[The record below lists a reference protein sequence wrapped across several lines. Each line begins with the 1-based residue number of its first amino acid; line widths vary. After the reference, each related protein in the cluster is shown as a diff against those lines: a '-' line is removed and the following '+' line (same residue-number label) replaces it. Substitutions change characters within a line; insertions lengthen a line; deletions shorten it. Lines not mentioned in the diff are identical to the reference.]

1 MIKIDDLLNKR
12 IVIYGFGAY
21 GKYLYNKLASYPS
34 IKIVAIID
42 DFIKEQ
48 DSSYMKIYSLRKF
61 VSLNLQYDLIILS
74 STYHKLL
81 NNNLKKYSLKGFYFD
96 LFRVKSKNKITL
108 FKYGK
113 SDLSFYTP
121 NFLTE
126 LSILNLFNTEPQT
139 LDWINSFKS
148 HKIFFDIGAS
158 NGCYSILSSS
168 NKKIESFA
176 FEPDNKNFNLISK
189 NIDLN
194 KNKIKGEI
202 SSFNIALDNI
212 NGILSLKKLEDYD
225 GSHSKVLEKYNRKKN
240 ENDLFESQQN
250 VLTFSLDYLVEN
262 NLGKYPNYIKID
274 VDGAE
279 LSILEGAKKILGN
292 IALEQLLIE
301 TEIKNENIL
310 IKKMEKYNFSF
321 IEKHKIHEIIGGEIR
336 GTMNYLFKKIK

>member
-21 GKYLYNKLASYPS
+21 GKYLYNKLTSYPS

-42 DFIKEQ
+42 DSIIEQ
-48 DSSYMKIYSLRKF
+48 DISKVNIYSLRKF
-61 VSLNLQYDLIILS
+61 VSLNFKYDLIILS

-81 NNNLKKYSLKGFYFD
+81 NRNLKNYNLKGFYFD
-96 LFRVKSKNKITL
+96 LFRIKSKNKITVL
-108 FKYGK
+108 KYGNSK
-113 SDLSFYTP
+113 LSFYTP

-126 LSILNLFNTEPQT
+126 LSIQNLLNTEPQT
-139 LDWINSFKS
+139 LNWINSFKS
-148 HKIFFDIGAS
+148 NKIFFDIGAS
-158 NGCYSILSSS
+158 NGCYSILTSLS
-168 NKKIESFA
+168 KKIDSFA
-176 FEPDNKNFNLISK
+176 FEPDSKNFNLLSK

-202 SSFNIALDNI
+202 SSFNIALDNA

-225 GSHSKVLEKYNRKKN
+225 GSHSKVLEKYDRKKN

-250 VLTFSLDYLVEN
+250 VLTFSLDHLVEN

-279 LSILEGAKKILGN
+279 FSILEGAKKTLGN
-292 IALEQLLIE
+292 KALEQLLIE
-301 TEIKNENIL
+301 TEIKNENNL
-310 IKKMEKYNFSF
+310 IKIMEKYNFSF
-321 IEKHKIHEIIGGEIR
+321 TEKHKIHEIIGGEIQ
-336 GTMNYLFKKIK
+336 GTMNYLFKK